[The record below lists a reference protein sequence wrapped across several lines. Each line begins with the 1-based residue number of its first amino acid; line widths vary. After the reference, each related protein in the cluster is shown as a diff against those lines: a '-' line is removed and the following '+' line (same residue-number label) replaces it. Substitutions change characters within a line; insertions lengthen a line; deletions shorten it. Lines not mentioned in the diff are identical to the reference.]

1 MTKSIKGQTLTDLET
16 IAPLSI
22 VTIADTGSR
31 WADMATLLAANGA
44 QRTASVPLSW
54 YQMCQRPP
62 RHWHRRGDLV
72 PR

>member
-22 VTIADTGSR
+22 VTIADAGSS
-31 WADMATLLAANGA
+31 WTDMPTPLAAAGTL
-44 QRTASVPLSW
+44 RTASAPLSW
-54 YQMCQRPP
+54 CPIRHPP
-62 RHWHRRGDLV
+62 PCHWHRRGDLV